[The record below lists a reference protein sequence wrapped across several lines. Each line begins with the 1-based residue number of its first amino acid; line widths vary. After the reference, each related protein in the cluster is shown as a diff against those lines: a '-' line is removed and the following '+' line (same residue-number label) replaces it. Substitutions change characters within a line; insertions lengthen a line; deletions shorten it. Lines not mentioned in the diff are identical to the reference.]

1 MPLIFKDWIVRSDLR
16 NNPDWRFV
24 FGDNV
29 MRTGLGGQARE
40 MRGEPNAIG
49 VVTKWAPNMQP
60 GSFFDNT
67 LACRELVE
75 QDLRLV
81 QQALDAGRTVVV
93 PTDGIGTGLSRL
105 PKVAPNLNRSIND
118 WFMSRA

>member
-1 MPLIFKDWIVRSDLR
+1 
-16 NNPDWRFV
+16 
-24 FGDNV
+24 
-29 MRTGLGGQARE
+29 
-40 MRGEPNAIG
+40 MRGEPNPIG
-49 VVTKWAPNMQP
+49 VVTKWTPNMQP

-81 QQALDAGRTVVV
+81 QQALDADRTVVV

-105 PKVAPNLNRSIND
+105 PNVAPNLNRSIND